1 MSDIAQSAAQAP
13 SRLGSPLAAFVLRRL
28 LSKLRYGRLTCV
40 LPDGS
45 LLEGQGVLP
54 GPDAVI
60 ELHNTRLL
68 HAMLLNGEAG
78 FYESYFTG
86 AWSSPDLTALLTLAG
101 LNEASAAPDG
111 LFAIPALLLNRLR
124 HAARA
129 NTRAGARRNIT
140 AHYDLGNDFYAAW
153 LDASML
159 YSSGVY
165 ARADDTLEA
174 AQAAKLALIADWLDT
189 PRGGAV
195 LEIGCGWGALA
206 RHLGAAG
213 ARVTGLTISP
223 AQLAYAQDVVAEAG
237 MGEQVELVLRDYRD
251 ETGSYDRIVSV
262 EMLEAVGEAYWPVYF
277 RALRARL
284 KPGGRAILQ
293 VITMDESHYAAYR
306 RTPDF
311 IQRHVFPGGMLPT
324 KSAIAE
330 QALAAGL
337 VPGRLQNFGASY
349 ARTLADWR
357 SRFLAAWPRIEAMGF
372 DARFRRLW
380 TYYLCYCEAGFA
392 SARVDV
398 GLYELKG

>member
-1 MSDIAQSAAQAP
+1 MSDIAQPAARAASKP
-13 SRLGSPLAAFVLRRL
+13 GSFLAAFLIRRIL
-28 LSKLRYGRLTCV
+28 NKLRYGHLTCV

-45 LLEGQGVLP
+45 FLKGQGVLP

-68 HAMLLNGEAG
+68 YAMLLNGEAG
-78 FYESYFTG
+78 FYESYLEG
-86 AWSSPDLTALLTLAG
+86 AWSSPDLTTLLTLAG
-101 LNEASAAPDG
+101 LNEANAAPG
-111 LFAIPALLLNRLR
+111 GFFAIPARMLNRLR
-124 HAARA
+124 HATRA
-129 NTRAGARRNIT
+129 NTRTGARRNIM

-153 LDASML
+153 LDPSML
-159 YSSGVY
+159 YSSGLY
-165 ARADDTLEA
+165 AHADDTLET
-174 AQAAKLALIADWLDT
+174 AQAHKLALIADWLAA
-189 PRGGAV
+189 PRGGSV

-223 AQLAYAQDVVAEAG
+223 AQLAHAQSVVAQAG
-237 MGEQVELVLRDYRD
+237 LSTQVQLALRDYRD
-251 ETGSYDRIVSV
+251 EAGSYDRIVSV

-284 KPGGRAILQ
+284 KPGGRVVLQ
-293 VITMDESHYAAYR
+293 VITMAESHYAGYR

-324 KSAIAE
+324 KTAIAE
-330 QALAAGL
+330 QAVEAGL
-337 VPGRLQNFGASY
+337 APGRVQHFGASY
-349 ARTLADWR
+349 ARTLAEWR

-392 SARVDV
+392 SGRVDV

>member
-1 MSDIAQSAAQAP
+1 MSDIAQPAARVP
-13 SRLGSPLAAFVLRRL
+13 SKPGSLLAAFILRRL
-28 LSKLRYGRLTCV
+28 LNKLRYGRLTCV
-40 LPDGS
+40 LPDGRF
-45 LLEGQGVLP
+45 LEGQGVSP

-68 HAMLLNGEAG
+68 RAMLLNGEAG
-78 FYESYFTG
+78 FYESYLEG

-101 LNEASAAPDG
+101 LNEANAAPGG
-111 LFAIPALLLNRLR
+111 LFAIPARWFNRLR
-124 HAARA
+124 HATHA
-129 NTRAGARRNIT
+129 NTRTGARRNIM

-153 LDASML
+153 LDPSML
-159 YSSGVY
+159 YSSGLY
-165 ARADDTLEA
+165 ARADDTLET
-174 AQAAKLALIADWLDT
+174 AQDRKLALIADWLGT

-223 AQLAYAQDVVAEAG
+223 AQLAYAQRVVAQAG
-237 MGEQVELVLRDYRD
+237 LSPQVQLALRDYRD

-277 RALRARL
+277 QALRARL
-284 KPGGRAILQ
+284 KVGGRAVLQ
-293 VITMDESHYAAYR
+293 VITIDEGYYPGYR

-311 IQRHVFPGGMLPT
+311 IQRHIFPGGMLPT
-324 KSAIAE
+324 KTAIAE
-330 QALAAGL
+330 QAKQAGL
-337 VPGRLQNFGASY
+337 APGRVQHFGASY

-357 SRFLAAWPRIEAMGF
+357 LRFLAAWPRIEAMGF

-392 SARVDV
+392 SGRVDV